1 MAELS
6 EQQEQNVSANTKAHR
21 SRSGFWFGIIILLI
35 IISVAGVGF
44 YLFLQ
49 LRSQQDNLGGEVNKG
64 DMQLIELSK
73 QISGYQAQLA
83 AIQSQLAT
91 VEADVAGK
99 DAHFSK
105 TLADFSQL
113 HSEKLDGTRNELNT
127 AIQQVQ
133 RQLGK
138 TRGDWLIA
146 DAEYLLSI
154 ANQRLYLMGDINT
167 TREALEAADQRLRE
181 SGDAGAFKIR
191 EQIAKDMTAIRNVAV
206 ADIVGMY
213 ASIQALQ
220 DQVDTLTLFL
230 PYTGKA
236 LTPPK
241 AVQEST
247 DKEDH
252 NLLDQLEGMVTIR
265 HTEHPIKEILTPE
278 EAQFIR
284 EQLRVK
290 LEMVK
295 IALVQQNEQLYQSS
309 LADAKKWVE
318 QNFAKNAETSKF
330 IAELDRFN
338 AIKIRS
344 HFPDISLSLKML
356 RDITKLRLEVDKA
369 MQPAEKNKS
378 EQLAKPVESVKP
390 AETVKPDEAAKPAE
404 TAPPAE
410 PAAKDGGSV
419 EAGTQEL
426 EQHTEQS
433 PKEPVRQP
441 VDAAPAAE

>member
-1 MAELS
+1 M
-6 EQQEQNVSANTKAHR
+6 
-21 SRSGFWFGIIILLI
+21 LLI
-35 IISVAGVGF
+35 IISVAGAGY
-44 YLFLQ
+44 YLFHE
-49 LRSQQDNLGGEVNKG
+49 LRTQQADLGGEVNKG

-91 VEADVAGK
+91 VEANVAGK
-99 DAHFSK
+99 DAHFTK

-154 ANQRLYLMGDINT
+154 ANQRLYLMGDVNT

-191 EQIAKDMTAIRNVAV
+191 EQIAKDITAIQNVAV

-213 ASIQALQ
+213 ASIQSLQ
-220 DQVDTLTLFL
+220 DQIERLTLFL

-236 LTPPK
+236 LTPQPV
-241 AVQEST
+241 AQESS
-247 DKEDH
+247 DKDVH
-252 NLLDQLEGMVTIR
+252 ALLDQLGQMVTIR
-265 HTEHPIKEILTPE
+265 HTEHQIKEILTPE

-284 EQLRVK
+284 EQLSVK

-295 IALVQQNEQLYQSS
+295 IALVQQNEQLYQIS
-309 LADAKKWVE
+309 LVDAKKWLE
-318 QNFAKNAETSKF
+318 KNFAQNSETSRF
-330 IAELDRFN
+330 IAELDRFT
-338 AIKIRS
+338 AIKLRS

-369 MQPAEKNKS
+369 MLPAEK
-378 EQLAKPVESVKP
+378 
-390 AETVKPDEAAKPAE
+390 AKPAQAEVVKQEMITSGSTE
-404 TAPPAE
+404 TALPAKE
-410 PAAKDGGSV
+410 GGGV
-419 EAGTQEL
+419 KPIE
-426 EQHTEQS
+426 
-433 PKEPVRQP
+433 
-441 VDAAPAAE
+441 AAPAAQ

>member
-1 MAELS
+1 VAEVS
-6 EQQEQNVSANTKAHR
+6 EQQEQNVSENNKAHK
-21 SRSGFWFGIIILLI
+21 SRSGLWFGIIMLLI
-35 IISVAGVGF
+35 ILSVAGVGF
-44 YLFLQ
+44 YLFQQ
-49 LRSQQDNLGGEVNKG
+49 LRSQQDNLGGELNKG

-99 DAHFSK
+99 ESHFTKTLEDFSK
-105 TLADFSQL
+105 L
-113 HSEKLDGTRNELNT
+113 HNEKLDTTRNELNT
-127 AIQQVQ
+127 TITQVQ

-154 ANQRLYLMGDINT
+154 ANQRLYLMGDVNT

-191 EQIAKDMTAIRNVAV
+191 EQIAKDITAIRNVAV

-213 ASIQALQ
+213 ASIQSLQ
-220 DQVDTLTLFL
+220 DQVDSLTLLL
-230 PYTGKA
+230 PYTGKT
-236 LTPPK
+236 LTPPRQ
-241 AVQEST
+241 APEPAN
-247 DKEDH
+247 KEDQT
-252 NLLDQLEGMVTIR
+252 LLDSALGQLEGVVTLR

-309 LADAKKWVE
+309 LADAKKWTE
-318 QNFAKNAETSKF
+318 QNFAKNAETDKF
-330 IAELDRFN
+330 VAELDKFN

-356 RDITKLRLEVDKA
+356 RDITKLRLEADKA
-369 MQPAEKNKS
+369 LPPTEKTKP
-378 EQLAKPVESVKP
+378 EQVEKPVEPAKP
-390 AETVKPDEAAKPAE
+390 AESVNPAESTKPTE

-410 PAAKDGGSV
+410 PKKPV
-419 EAGTQEL
+419 E
-426 EQHTEQS
+426 
-433 PKEPVRQP
+433 
-441 VDAAPAAE
+441 AAPAAQ

>member
-6 EQQEQNVSANTKAHR
+6 EQQEQLASENNKAKG
-21 SRSGFWFGIIILLI
+21 SRGGLWFGIIILLI
-35 IISVAGVGF
+35 ITGVAGAGF
-44 YLFLQ
+44 YFFYQ

-64 DMQLIELSK
+64 DMHLIELSK
-73 QISGYQAQLA
+73 QISGYQEQLA
-83 AIQSQLAT
+83 AIQNQLAS
-91 VEADVAGK
+91 VETNISGK

-105 TLADFSQL
+105 AVSDFSQL
-113 HSEKLDGTRNELNT
+113 HTEKLEGTKNELNT

-154 ANQRLYLMGDINT
+154 ANQRLYLMGDVNT

-191 EQIAKDMTAIRNVAV
+191 EQIAKDLSAIGNVAV

-213 ASIQALQ
+213 ASIQSLQ
-220 DQVDTLTLFL
+220 TQVDTLTLFL
-230 PYTGKA
+230 PYTGKV
-236 LTPPK
+236 LTPTKPAQNAATK
-241 AVQEST
+241 DNQSLIDSA
-247 DKEDH
+247 
-252 NLLDQLEGMVTIR
+252 LGQLEGMVTIR

-295 IALVQQNEQLYQSS
+295 IALVQQNELLYQTS
-309 LADAKKWVE
+309 LADAKKWSE
-318 QNFAKNAETSKF
+318 KNFAQNTETNNF
-330 IAELDRFN
+330 IAELDKFN

-369 MQPAEKNKS
+369 MDTQEKTKP
-378 EQLAKPVESVKP
+378 EPVVKPVEP
-390 AETVKPDEAAKPAE
+390 PKPDATATPVTEMPKP
-404 TAPPAE
+404 
-410 PAAKDGGSV
+410 V
-419 EAGTQEL
+419 EAIPATQ
-426 EQHTEQS
+426 
-433 PKEPVRQP
+433 
-441 VDAAPAAE
+441 